1 MKRYFLIAILSS
13 QIIFAQEKT
22 DTKLS
27 GLLYA
32 DSKTSFENILTTPLV
47 NPNMAMNETK
57 SPFLGAALSL
67 AVPGLGEFYSESYI
81 KAAAFFA
88 VEVAAITVGLMY
100 DKKGDDQTNVFQN
113 YANEHWSVQR
123 YAKWTVTNAKNIN
136 ANVNTDD
143 YNIFTNTGSVN
154 WSELNRLESD
164 LGSYYSHRLA
174 YKGDQQYYEMIGKYH
189 QFNPGWDDFG
199 DENTPYVYGD
209 PLTERFLLYAKQRG
223 EANDFYNIASKAV
236 IVIVANHF
244 ISALDA
250 AWSASRFNK
259 NLELSSELKRFDLG
273 FDSYYYPQLNLQ
285 YSF

>member
-1 MKRYFLIAILSS
+1 M
-13 QIIFAQEKT
+13 IFAQEEEL
-22 DTKLS
+22 KLS
-27 GLLYA
+27 GILYV
-32 DSKTSFENILTTPLV
+32 DSKTSFDNVLV
-47 NPNMAMNETK
+47 NNVDNSNLAMNEAK
-57 SPFLGAALSL
+57 SPLLGAALSF
-67 AVPGLGEFYSESYI
+67 AVPGLGEFYSKSYI

-88 VEVAAITVGLMY
+88 IEVAAITVGLIY

-136 ANVNTDD
+136 TNINPDD
-143 YNIFTNTGSVN
+143 YNVFTNTGSVN
-154 WSELNRLESD
+154 WNELNRLETD

-174 YKGDQQYYEMIGKYH
+174 YKGEQQYYEMIGKYH

-209 PLTERFLLYAKQRG
+209 PLTEKFLFYAKQRG

-259 NLELSSELKRFDLG
+259 NLELSSELKKFDMG
-273 FDSYYYPQLNLQ
+273 FDTYYYPQFNLR
-285 YSF
+285 YRF